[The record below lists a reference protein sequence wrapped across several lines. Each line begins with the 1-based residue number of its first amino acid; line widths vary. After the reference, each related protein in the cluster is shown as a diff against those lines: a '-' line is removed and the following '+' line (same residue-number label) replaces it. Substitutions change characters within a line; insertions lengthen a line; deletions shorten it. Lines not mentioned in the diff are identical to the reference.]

1 MVAIVL
7 IGLTLEFN
15 LGFDLQ
21 ETFKMKKLLIAISM
35 LFATHSIVSAADRLI
50 IKDESDTTRFKI
62 EDTGAMTTN
71 GLDAINKF
79 EMKVLGHVGGT
90 NHTQIVTDNKNSR
103 STFMASTA
111 DDNAPRLFMIGPE
124 DTTNAKG
131 WAMFDFGSAM
141 VDLPNAQFKVRHWQ
155 PGAGVVDMMRIYER
169 EAVVFPQNDVVV
181 GIRTDNPQYPL
192 QVTTGGAYCDGN
204 QWVDKSS
211 REAKEN
217 IAELSRQE
225 AFETLRNIKPV
236 KFNYKK
242 DVAKETN
249 VGFIAEDVPELVAT
263 QDREG
268 LVSMEVVA
276 VLTKVVQEQQE
287 TIAKLTERVNNL
299 EER

>member
-7 IGLTLEFN
+7 IGLTSEFN
-15 LGFDLQ
+15 LDFDLQ
-21 ETFKMKKLLIAISM
+21 ETLKMKKLLIAISI

-50 IKDESDTTRFKI
+50 VKDDSGTTRFKI
-62 EDTGAMTTN
+62 EDSGAMTTN

-79 EMKVLGHVGGT
+79 ELKVLGHVGGT
-90 NHTQIVTDNKNSR
+90 NHTQIVTDSKNSR
-103 STFMASTA
+103 LTFMASTE

-124 DTTNAKG
+124 DATNAKG
-131 WAMFDFGSAM
+131 WAMFDFGSAK
-141 VDLPNAQFKVRHWQ
+141 VDLPNAQFKVRHWR

-192 QVTTGGAYCDGN
+192 QVTTGGAYCNGN

-217 IAELSRQE
+217 IAELSKQE
-225 AFETLRNIKPV
+225 AFATLRNIKPV

-242 DVAKETN
+242 DAANETN

-276 VLTKVVQEQQE
+276 VLTKVVKEQQQ